1 MKVELTDLQ
10 VQFTLSESLGAQPTA
25 TRVEISNAGMVLLHP
40 FMEKLFRD
48 LGLMESVTFSHNAAR
63 CRGIYVWHYL
73 ASGFEDDADINFL
86 LPKLLC
92 GLSPNATLCKEV
104 PISDFERSICSNHLC
119 RLLRYWDLAPDI
131 ESLRRDYL
139 GRSGTIQNIN
149 GLWTLRV
156 DHRELDNRAEG
167 SFQSPVTIRHA
178 WQKEPLE
185 VYWS

>member
-1 MKVELTDLQ
+1 MKAELSDIQ
-10 VQFTLSESLGAQPTA
+10 VQFTLSESLDELSTA
-25 TRVEISNAGMVLLHP
+25 SRVEISNAGMVLLHP
-40 FMEKLFRD
+40 FMKKLFRD
-48 LGLMESVTFSHNAAR
+48 LGLMENVTFSHDAAR
-63 CRGIYVWHYL
+63 CRGIYVWHYV
-73 ASGFEDDADINFL
+73 ASGFEDDTDINFL

-92 GLSPNATLCKEV
+92 GLSPDEILCKEV
-104 PISDFERSICSNHLC
+104 SISDYERSICLNHLC

-139 GRSGTIQNIN
+139 SRSGTIEYIN

-156 DHRELDNRAEG
+156 DHRELDHRAGG
-167 SFQSPVTIRHA
+167 SFQSPVTILHA